1 MIIISKKGGELMVNK
16 KRFFVVLIV
25 VIGLLLGLLGAC
37 GKSDETDAQNKVK
50 EKTNKNGLNPGE
62 IVTITY
68 EELIEK
74 LDNKESFFLLPL
86 EVKED
91 IFIES
96 GVKEYFS
103 NSLKEHGF
111 GAYYIYITREE
122 DDEELRN
129 YTHEKFALDE
139 GMKEWVPVIEGF
151 VYVDNGGVISAYKSQ
166 QYGVG
171 DDSLKAE
178 AELGRNEIKS
188 LLDEYD
194 PRVEE
199 KIKKI
204 VDYRISK
211 FFEWGFELQ

>member
-1 MIIISKKGGELMVNK
+1 MIIISKKGGEQMINK
-16 KRFFVVLIV
+16 KRFFVVMV
-25 VIGLLLGLLGAC
+25 VLLGLLLGAC
-37 GKSDETDAQNKVK
+37 GKSDDGNIK
-50 EKTNKNGLNPGE
+50 ENDSAKKGTKNGLEPGE
-62 IVTITY
+62 IVTLSY
-68 EELIEK
+68 DELIDK

-86 EVKED
+86 EVEED
-91 IFIES
+91 VFIES
-96 GVKEYFS
+96 GVKEYFA

-111 GAYYIYITREE
+111 GAYYIYLTREE

-129 YTHEKFALDE
+129 YTHEKYALDE

-211 FFEWGFELQ
+211 FTEWGFELQ